1 MHFADLKTPACSEA
15 DKYEEEAENEAVEMT
30 TDSAGNAI
38 SGMQRTLICTL
49 QSTQQASCAC
59 HITGC

>member
-1 MHFADLKTPACSEA
+1 MHFTDLKTFACSEA

-38 SGMQRTLICTL
+38 SGMRRTLACTL

-59 HITGC
+59 FISAR